1 MANRLPSSFNKSA
14 LIRWVEHQDRHT
26 LMSDTPMSKEELLEG
41 ELINYKV
48 NNSFSLHGG
57 TSDELTDFQVISTAK
72 KALIFVILL
81 EGKLDFSYDDT
92 RFVFD
97 ATDEPV
103 GVVVNLTKPATFRR
117 VIQKGNHVTKLNIVL
132 PVEWVEERTQTDTNV
147 GFFISQHIANFKLN
161 LTGSVLK
168 LTSEIIL
175 NSNPKENTGKIN
187 LESMTQ
193 KLISEIFSQISDCED
208 LKCIESE
215 ELNRV
220 DLRARSNKNGYVMD
234 SLVTFIE
241 ANLEREL
248 PAKELAQYAAMSESN
263 LQRKF
268 KAALGCSVRSY
279 IRRRRLD
286 IARQHLERGVATVTE
301 AAYNAGYRHPSNFT
315 IAFKKAF
322 GYPPMAS
329 INREI

>member
-1 MANRLPSSFNKSA
+1 MVNKLPSSFNKSA
-14 LIRWVEHQDRHT
+14 LIRWVEHKDRHT
-26 LMSDTPMSKEELLEG
+26 LMSDSPMSKEELLEG

-81 EGKLDFSYDDT
+81 EGKLDFSYDDI

-97 ATDEPV
+97 AVDKPV
-103 GVVVNLTKPATFRR
+103 GVVVNLSKPATFRR

-132 PVEWVEERTQTDTNV
+132 PVEWVEERTQTDSNV
-147 GFFISQHIANFKLN
+147 GVFISQHLAHFKLK
-161 LTGSVLK
+161 LTEPVLK

-175 NSNPKENTGKIN
+175 NSDPKEITGKIN

-193 KLISEIFSQISDCED
+193 KLISEIFSQISDCDD
-208 LKCIESE
+208 LKYSESE
-215 ELNRV
+215 EPNSGDSRSS
-220 DLRARSNKNGYVMD
+220 SNKNGHALD
-234 SLVTFIE
+234 SLVTYIE

-248 PAKELAQYAAMSESN
+248 PAKELAKYAAMSESN

-286 IARQHLERGVATVTE
+286 IARQHLERGVASVTE

-315 IAFKKAF
+315 IAFKKTF
-322 GYPPMAS
+322 GYPPVAS
-329 INREI
+329 MNREV